1 MKCRRVR
8 HLLLDFV
15 DGLGNEALHAE
26 VERHLAQCT
35 DCEAF
40 ATESARSLALLR
52 RTPVE
57 PLDDNFNWKVRLAIH
72 REEKARAKG
81 AASTSAWVRAWNFR
95 YVASTGVAFAMVL
108 GAGVVFMQS
117 RESTPI
123 GATTREIVANRSVS
137 PEVTTNG
144 GSRATNSPRSA
155 SPSSPSRL
163 VKTGGELPYD
173 TGSVARGAIDRYAQ
187 EVAMDSVIDARL
199 VKMTPEMRQRCIK
212 RQIHRLQ
219 SELDRQPAAP
229 VPPSPQP

>member
-40 ATESARSLALLR
+40 AAESARSLALLR

-81 AASTSAWVRAWNFR
+81 TASTSAWVRAWNFR

-117 RESTPI
+117 RESAPMNP
-123 GATTREIVANRSVS
+123 TTREIVANRNVTPVVTAPGGGRSTTSSRPVMPSV
-137 PEVTTNG
+137 
-144 GSRATNSPRSA
+144 
-155 SPSSPSRL
+155 L
-163 VKTGGELPYD
+163 VNTAGELSYG
-173 TGSVARGAIDRYAQ
+173 TGSETRGAIDRWAQ

-219 SELDRQPAAP
+219 SQLERQPAAP